1 MGIKE
6 IWNTLEATLV
16 KRGFA
21 VVDVED
27 VQQGKR
33 CVIRVSEVIGD
44 HPARGTMA
52 SGVVR
57 LTFALQVVLVYE
69 WGGDARI
76 ERAVAEDAEDVVH
89 AIYTD
94 VNLSNHRFIGATIE
108 RDPARGVVTD
118 TIRFDFQSQAEG

>member
-1 MGIKE
+1 MGIRD

-21 VVDVED
+21 VVDSED

-57 LTFALQVVLVYE
+57 VTFAVNVVLVYE
-69 WGGDARI
+69 WGGDARV
-76 ERAVAEDAEDVVH
+76 ERTVAEDAEDVVH

-94 VNLSNHRFIGATIE
+94 VNLSNHKFIGATIE
-108 RDPARGVVTD
+108 RDPQRGVVTD
-118 TIRFDFQSQAEG
+118 TIRFDFQSQAAG